1 MARFCPSRTQQS
13 HGIVSAGGHDA
24 AFRNRASTKTKKGVG
39 MMDMK
44 PGVPSARALSPF
56 FTPVQAADFVKL
68 SWRTLERMR
77 QNGEGPAYRK
87 HGRYIRYHIADL
99 EAWSNTH
106 AMTRTD
112 APPRA

>member
-1 MARFCPSRTQQS
+1 MRPSV
-13 HGIVSAGGHDA
+13 IVP
-24 AFRNRASTKTKKGVG
+24 RPKQKKGVG
-39 MMDMK
+39 MMEVK
-44 PGVPSARALSPF
+44 PGVPLARAQSPF

>member
-1 MARFCPSRTQQS
+1 
-13 HGIVSAGGHDA
+13 
-24 AFRNRASTKTKKGVG
+24 
-39 MMDMK
+39 
-44 PGVPSARALSPF
+44 
-56 FTPVQAADFVKL
+56 
-68 SWRTLERMR
+68 MR

-112 APPRA
+112 AAPRA

>member
-1 MARFCPSRTQQS
+1 
-13 HGIVSAGGHDA
+13 
-24 AFRNRASTKTKKGVG
+24 
-39 MMDMK
+39 MMEMK

-106 AMTRTD
+106 AMIRTD
-112 APPRA
+112 AAPRA